1 MQVLLATGLID
12 AFHAALED
20 RERAL
25 DCVRADRAVFVID
38 VLADAVK
45 ALTADRAAC
54 RVEAANYDWSRCTQ
68 AFVAGL
74 ATRRV
79 RAVSGALAL
88 A

>member
-1 MQVLLATGLID
+1 M
-12 AFHAALED
+12 
-20 RERAL
+20 
-25 DCVRADRAVFVID
+25 
-38 VLADAVK
+38 DAVK